1 MESRKIYKNNK
12 EQIFKILSK
21 KNQDLNYQK
30 RDLIKIHKTKFLMV

>member
-12 EQIFKILSK
+12 DQIFKILLK

-30 RDLIKIHKTKFLMV
+30 RDLI